1 MFVSKMIKYLTLFP
15 VGAAVVSLTFLS
27 GCAVAP
33 SRTTKGATTGAAVGA
48 VGGAIIGNN
57 TGSGNAA
64 GGALA
69 GGLAGAVVGGVV
81 GAIQEGRERTEQD
94 RLAQE
99 RAYQQELAKRRAAE
113 AKFKAAVEEELAV
126 AEGFRISE
134 VEIAQ
139 VTDRA
144 EDLEAQLKQLQE
156 ERQAALNRKTQL
168 EEAEERINSAA
179 QEIQRLEAELAEL
192 RGDRPVEQ

>member
-1 MFVSKMIKYLTLFP
+1 MSKMIKYLPFLP
-15 VGAAVVSLTFLS
+15 VGAAVVSLIFLS
-27 GCAVAP
+27 GCAVSP
-33 SRTTKGATTGAAVGA
+33 SRTVKGAGTGAAVGA

-57 TGSGNAA
+57 TGSGNGAA
-64 GGALA
+64 GAA
-69 GGLAGAVVGGVV
+69 MGGLAGAVVGGVV

-113 AKFKAAVEEELAV
+113 HKFKAAVEEELAV

-139 VTDRA
+139 VTDTA
-144 EDLEAQLKQLQE
+144 EDLEAQLKKLQE
-156 ERQAALNRKTQL
+156 ERQAALNRKTAL
-168 EEAEERINSAA
+168 ENAEERITSAQ

-192 RGDRPVEQ
+192 RGDYPSN

>member
-1 MFVSKMIKYLTLFP
+1 VSKMIKYLPFLP
-15 VGAAVVSLTFLS
+15 VGAAVVSLIFLS
-27 GCAVAP
+27 GCAVSP
-33 SRTTKGATTGAAVGA
+33 SRTVKGAGTGAAVGA

-57 TGSGNAA
+57 TGSGNGAA
-64 GGALA
+64 GAA
-69 GGLAGAVVGGVV
+69 MGGLAGAVVGGVV

-113 AKFKAAVEEELAV
+113 HKFKAAVEEELAV

-139 VTDRA
+139 VTDTA
-144 EDLEAQLKQLQE
+144 EDLEAQLKKLQE
-156 ERQAALNRKTQL
+156 ERQAALNRKTAL
-168 EEAEERINSAA
+168 ENAEERITSAQ

-192 RGDRPVEQ
+192 RGDYPSN

>member
-1 MFVSKMIKYLTLFP
+1 MIKYLPFLP
-15 VGAAVVSLTFLS
+15 VGAAVVSLIFLS
-27 GCAVAP
+27 GCAVSP
-33 SRTTKGATTGAAVGA
+33 SRTVKGAGTGAAVGA

-57 TGSGNAA
+57 TGSGNGAA
-64 GGALA
+64 GAA
-69 GGLAGAVVGGVV
+69 MGGLAGAVVGGVV

-113 AKFKAAVEEELAV
+113 HKFKAAVEEELAV

-139 VTDRA
+139 VTDTA
-144 EDLEAQLKQLQE
+144 EDLEAQLKKLQE
-156 ERQAALNRKTQL
+156 ERQAALNRKTAL
-168 EEAEERINSAA
+168 ENAEERITSAQ

-192 RGDRPVEQ
+192 RGDYPSN